1 MTEPCKGLAAKL
13 VQVLKGVQRVPK
25 NGRNTFQNYDYTTQA
40 DAIEHVRP
48 LLAEAGLAL
57 LYDCL
62 EVQDLEN
69 ARVRVKVQ
77 YTLIDSDS
85 GESKATVCYGEARDA
100 DRQGQPQDKGLYKA
114 ITGAN
119 KYWLFQTFMIS
130 TGDDPENEHSGQSQ
144 NKNKAQQAKPSKES
158 KPGCISDGQKKRMFA
173 IANQNG
179 FNQAASKGL
188 LKSFG
193 FESSDDVTKAKYDE
207 VIQAFEKGV
216 QGGAAA

>member
-1 MTEPCKGLAAKL
+1 MENECKGLAKKL
-13 VQVLKGVQRVPK
+13 VKVLGNIERVPK
-25 NGRNTFQNYDYTTQA
+25 NGRNTFQNYEYTTQA

-77 YTLIDSDS
+77 YTLIDCDS
-85 GESKATVCYGEARDA
+85 GESRTTVCYGEARDA
-100 DRQGQPQDKGLYKA
+100 DKQGRPQDKGLYKA

-130 TGDDPENEHSGQSQ
+130 TGDDPENDRGQTGQ
-144 NKNKAQQAKPSKES
+144 PKQQQ
-158 KPGCISDGQKKRMFA
+158 KPGFISEGQKKRLFA
-173 IANQNG
+173 IANENG
-179 FNQAASKGL
+179 FNKAASSAL

-193 FESSDDVTKAKYDE
+193 FESSGDVTKSKYDD
-207 VIQAFEKGV
+207 VISAFQKGV
-216 QGGAAA
+216 QGGKAA